1 VRFRILTLV
10 RDSEGVSQSGY
21 PRAALPTLPEK
32 AVSRKTSRST
42 LHKGGLM
49 IPFRRHHRDG
59 ITLIELLVVIAI
71 IAILIALLVPAVQK
85 IRAAAARTQSLNN
98 LKQMALACQNFH
110 DVNLT
115 LPPAQGARSP
125 GRGVIGPVHFHI
137 LDFIDQGPILQNAQ
151 GPGGFARWDV
161 NRTFEK
167 IIPTYLSP
175 SDPTVATGQANFGA
189 SWALTSY
196 GYNFQVFGNG
206 RMPTSPD
213 VAVGNPN
220 TTNIAFWFGRTRL
233 NAIQDGTS
241 NTIMFAEKIAQC
253 GQWQAP
259 VDGAGLWSCE
269 FNQRR
274 PGFAING
281 AAANSTGPGSLFQM
295 GPDLATCDWNLAST
309 PSTTAILV
317 ALCDG
322 SARSVAASIAPATW
336 WSALQPN
343 DGGPVGDW

>member
-1 VRFRILTLV
+1 
-10 RDSEGVSQSGY
+10 
-21 PRAALPTLPEK
+21 
-32 AVSRKTSRST
+32 
-42 LHKGGLM
+42 M
-49 IPFRRHHRDG
+49 RHHRG
-59 ITLIELLVVIAI
+59 AFTLVELLVVIAI
-71 IAILIALLVPAVQK
+71 IAVLIGLLLPAVQK
-85 IRAAAARTQSLNN
+85 VRDAAARVRSLNN
-98 LKQMALACQNFH
+98 LKQMSLACHHFH
-110 DVNLT
+110 DVNNT
-115 LPPAQGARSP
+115 LPPAQGARWP

-137 LDFIDQGPILQNAQ
+137 LDFIEQGPVLQNAQ
-151 GPGGFARWDV
+151 SPNGYARWDV
-161 NRTFEK
+161 NGTFGK

-175 SDPTVATGQANFGA
+175 SDPSVTSGQGNFGA
-189 SWALTSY
+189 LWALSSY

-233 NAIQDGTS
+233 TAIRDGTS

-253 GQWQAP
+253 GQWQGP
-259 VDGAGLWSCE
+259 VDGASLWSCE

-281 AAANSTGPGSLFQM
+281 ASVNSTGPGSMFQVR
-295 GPDLATCDWNLAST
+295 PDLATCDWNIAST
-309 PSTTAILV
+309 PSSTAILV

-322 SARSVAASIAPATW
+322 SARSVQASIAPEIW

-343 DGGPVGDW
+343 DGGILGDW